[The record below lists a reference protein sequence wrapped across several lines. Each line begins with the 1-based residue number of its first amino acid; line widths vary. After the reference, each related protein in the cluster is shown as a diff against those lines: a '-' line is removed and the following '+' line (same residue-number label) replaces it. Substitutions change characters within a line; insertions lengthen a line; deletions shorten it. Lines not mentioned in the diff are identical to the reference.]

1 MTKAVLPLMKDRK
14 SGRVVFVSSLAG
26 LVGLYGYTAYSGSK
40 FALMGL
46 AQALQMEACFQIKII
61 HLYYKL

>member
-1 MTKAVLPLMKDRK
+1 MTKAVLPLMKDRNR
-14 SGRVVFVSSLAG
+14 GHVVFVSSLAG

-46 AQALQMEACFQIKII
+46 AQALQMEVCF
-61 HLYYKL
+61 